1 MASSSGSTKVCFNST
16 CKEVLEVPRQGWL
29 CRTGDFADLC
39 DRCSSAFK
47 DGKFCDTY
55 HMNASGW
62 RCCESCGK
70 QIHCGCI
77 VSFHMF
83 ILLDAGGIECLNCAK
98 TEFILT
104 PNPTWPSASHFLQ
117 GPAERIRDI
126 SSKNWRSI
134 SGSGPVPWR
143 QAPSLFNA
151 SKVQPEFQSVLGSID
166 NPLATEQ
173 LSSCSLGKSTANEPS
188 EKLVNESWQ
197 VGASEMAAARARA
210 IGIQYDGQC
219 NLFGDVPRQ
228 SFFYTNELPTSLSS
242 LPARMVAQDQKSE
255 KGKVSGIHV
264 QHLCPLPLVGK
275 QFSNN
280 NGSGPSLEA
289 QAHNAK
295 SRGETR
301 GRNQLLP
308 RYWPRITDQELQ
320 QISGGTNAKITP
332 LFEKVLS
339 ASDAGRIGRLVLP
352 KKCAEAYLPPIS
364 QPEGYPL
371 VVQDLKGKDWVL
383 QFRFWPNNNSRMYVL
398 EGVTPCI
405 QSMQLQAG
413 DTVTFSRLEPEG
425 KLVMGFRKASLASPS
440 DQGNETVST
449 RNEDPSKGTISFK
462 SRNPDGTWSEVDKIS
477 IRAKRKK
484 GAKTGSNCKQL
495 KLNGEE
501 ILQLN
506 VTLEQ
511 VQELLQP
518 PLINAP
524 TIVVVE
530 GVEFED
536 YQEAPIIGSP
546 AIFSTNHQ
554 GSICSMEV
562 KPTPERLQHMLPMI
576 NHASSRNINSENP
589 EPVKMMD
596 GLDALADLAIQ
607 DGEAIPTLSQATTR
621 HPRHRPGCTCIVCIQ
636 SPSATKHKP
645 TCTCNVCLAVKR
657 FTQTP
662 MVLHGSK
669 DSEKEAGNS
678 VRVPSQVP
686 YADIL
691 RHTQTG
697 NSGHDHKTAA
707 GGSSENNPD
716 GEKPS
721 TPFKSQ
727 NIDLNTQ
734 PEREEESSSP
744 VLESIGITSLAP
756 EPTQRCI
763 RQMKLSI
770 NGITDGNHAL

>member
-1 MASSSGSTKVCFNST
+1 MASSSGSAKVCFNST
-16 CKEVLEVPRQGWL
+16 CKTALEVPKQGWL

-55 HMNASGW
+55 HLNASGW

-104 PNPTWPSASHFLQ
+104 PNPTWPSASHFLP

-134 SGSGPVPWR
+134 AGSGPVPWR

-151 SKVQPEFQSVLGSID
+151 SKVQPEFQSILNSID
-166 NPLATEQ
+166 KPLATEQ
-173 LSSCSLGKSTANEPS
+173 LSSCSLGKNTTNDPS
-188 EKLVNESWQ
+188 EKLMNESWQ
-197 VGASEMAAARARA
+197 VGASEMAAARAKP
-210 IGIQYDGQC
+210 IGVQYDGQH
-219 NLFGDVPRQ
+219 NLFGDVSRQ

-242 LPARMVAQDQKSE
+242 FPARTVAQDQKSE

-264 QHLCPLPLVGK
+264 QHLCPPPPVGNRI
-275 QFSNN
+275 SNN

-289 QAHNAK
+289 QAHHAK
-295 SRGETR
+295 ARGETR

-449 RNEDPSKGTISFK
+449 RNEEPSKGSIGNK
-462 SRNPDGTWSEVDKIS
+462 SRNPDGSWSEVDKIS

-495 KLNGEE
+495 KLNGEK

-511 VQELLQP
+511 VQGLLRPP

-524 TIVVVE
+524 TIVLVE

-546 AIFSTNHQ
+546 TIFSTNHQ
-554 GSICSMEV
+554 GSIRSADV
-562 KPTPERLQHMLPMI
+562 KTTPEHLRHMIPI
-576 NHASSRNINSENP
+576 VNHENP
-589 EPVKMMD
+589 ESVKTME

-607 DGEAIPTLSQATTR
+607 DGEAIPTSSQATTK

-636 SPSATKHKP
+636 PPSATKHKP

-662 MVLHGSK
+662 MVHHGPK
-669 DSEKEAGNS
+669 HSEKEVGNS
-678 VRVPSQVP
+678 VRDPSHVA

-691 RHTQTG
+691 RHTQMG
-697 NSGHDHKTAA
+697 NGGHDHETAAA
-707 GGSSENNPD
+707 GGSSENDPD

-734 PEREEESSSP
+734 PEREEESSP
-744 VLESIGITSLAP
+744 VSEAIGITSLVQ
-756 EPTQRCI
+756 EPTQRYI
-763 RQMKLSI
+763 RRDRKSVV
-770 NGITDGNHAL
+770 

>member
-536 YQEAPIIGSP
+536 YQV
-546 AIFSTNHQ
+546 
-554 GSICSMEV
+554 MD
-562 KPTPERLQHMLPMI
+562 
-576 NHASSRNINSENP
+576 ENP

>member
-1 MASSSGSTKVCFNST
+1 MASSSRSTKVCFNST
-16 CKEVLEVPRQGWL
+16 CKEVLEVSRQGWL

-55 HMNASGW
+55 HLNASGW

-104 PNPTWPSASHFLQ
+104 PNPTWPSASHFLP

-134 SGSGPVPWR
+134 AGSGPVPWR

-151 SKVQPEFQSVLGSID
+151 SKVQPEFLSILGSID
-166 NPLATEQ
+166 KPLATEQ
-173 LSSCSLGKSTANEPS
+173 LSSRSLGKGTTNGPS

-197 VGASEMAAARARA
+197 VGASEMTAARARP
-210 IGIQYDGQC
+210 I
-219 NLFGDVPRQ
+219 
-228 SFFYTNELPTSLSS
+228 
-242 LPARMVAQDQKSE
+242 
-255 KGKVSGIHV
+255 
-264 QHLCPLPLVGK
+264 GK

-280 NGSGPSLEA
+280 NGSGSSLEA
-289 QAHNAK
+289 QAHNANP
-295 SRGETR
+295 RGETR
-301 GRNQLLP
+301 GRDQPLP

-320 QISGGTNAKITP
+320 QISGGTNTKITP

-425 KLVMGFRKASLASPS
+425 KLVMGFRKAPLTSPS
-440 DQGNETVST
+440 DQGNETVSIT
-449 RNEDPSKGTISFK
+449 TDEPSKGGIAFK
-462 SRNPDGTWSEVDKIS
+462 ARNPDVSWSEVDKIS

-484 GAKTGSNCKQL
+484 GAKTGSNSNCKQL

-511 VQELLQP
+511 VQELLRP
-518 PLINAP
+518 SRINAP
-524 TIVVVE
+524 TIVLVE

-546 AIFSTNHQ
+546 TIFSTNHQ
-554 GSICSMEV
+554 GSIRSMEV
-562 KPTPERLQHMLPMI
+562 KPTPEHLQHKLPMI
-576 NHASSRNINSENP
+576 NHECSRNIDTENP
-589 EPVKMMD
+589 ESLKTME

-607 DGEAIPTLSQATTR
+607 DGEPASSQATTR

-657 FTQTP
+657 STQTH
-662 MVLHGSK
+662 MLHHGPK
-669 DSEKEAGNS
+669 HSEREAGNS
-678 VRVPSQVP
+678 AQDPSRPP
-686 YADIL
+686 YADTL
-691 RHTQTG
+691 HHTQIG
-697 NSGHDHKTAA
+697 NSGRDHKTTG
-707 GGSSENNPD
+707 GGSSENDPD

-734 PEREEESSSP
+734 PEREEESSP
-744 VLESIGITSLAP
+744 VSESIGITSLVQ
-756 EPTQRCI
+756 EPTQRY
-763 RQMKLSI
+763 
-770 NGITDGNHAL
+770 ITDGNLAL

>member
-1 MASSSGSTKVCFNST
+1 MDSSSASTKVCFNST
-16 CKEVLEVPRQGWL
+16 CKTALEVPRQGWL

-55 HMNASGW
+55 HLNASGW

-104 PNPTWPSASHFLQ
+104 PNPTWPSASHFLP

-134 SGSGPVPWR
+134 AGSGPVPWR

-151 SKVQPEFQSVLGSID
+151 SKVQPEFKSILGSID
-166 NPLATEQ
+166 KPLATEQ
-173 LSSCSLGKSTANEPS
+173 LSSCSLGKSTTNDPS
-188 EKLVNESWQ
+188 ENLVNESWQ
-197 VGASEMAAARARA
+197 VGASEMAAARTRA
-210 IGIQYDGQC
+210 IGVQYDGQH
-219 NLFGDVPRQ
+219 NLFGDVSRQ
-228 SFFYTNELPTSLSS
+228 SFFYTNELATSLSS
-242 LPARMVAQDQKSE
+242 LPARMVTQDQKSE
-255 KGKVSGIHV
+255 KGKISGIHV
-264 QHLCPLPLVGK
+264 QQLCPPPLVGK
-275 QFSNN
+275 RISNI

-289 QAHNAK
+289 QAHHAK
-295 SRGETR
+295 ARGETR

-320 QISGGTNAKITP
+320 QISGGTNSKITP

-425 KLVMGFRKASLASPS
+425 KLVMGFRKAPPASPS

-449 RNEDPSKGTISFK
+449 RNEEPLKGSIAFK
-462 SRNPDGTWSEVDKIS
+462 SSNPDGSWSEVDKIP

-501 ILQLN
+501 MLQLN

-511 VQELLQP
+511 VQGLLQP

-524 TIVVVE
+524 TIVIVE

-536 YQEAPIIGSP
+536 YQEAPIVGSP
-546 AIFSTNHQ
+546 TIFSTNHQ

-562 KPTPERLQHMLPMI
+562 KTTPEHHRHMLPMI
-576 NHASSRNINSENP
+576 NHASSRNIDSENP
-589 EPVKMMD
+589 ESLKTME
-596 GLDALADLAIQ
+596 GLDALADMAIQ
-607 DGEAIPTLSQATTR
+607 DGEAIPTSSQATTR
-621 HPRHRPGCTCIVCIQ
+621 HPRHRPGCTCVVCIQ
-636 SPSATKHKP
+636 PPSATKHKP

-657 FTQTP
+657 FTQSP
-662 MVLHGSK
+662 MVHHDPKHS
-669 DSEKEAGNS
+669 DKEVGNS
-678 VRVPSQVP
+678 VCDPCHVA

-691 RHTQTG
+691 RHTQMG
-697 NSGHDHKTAA
+697 SGHDHKTAA
-707 GGSSENNPD
+707 GGSSENDPD

-734 PEREEESSSP
+734 PEREEESSP
-744 VLESIGITSLAP
+744 VSESIGITSLVQ

-763 RQMKLSI
+763 RQPKLSI